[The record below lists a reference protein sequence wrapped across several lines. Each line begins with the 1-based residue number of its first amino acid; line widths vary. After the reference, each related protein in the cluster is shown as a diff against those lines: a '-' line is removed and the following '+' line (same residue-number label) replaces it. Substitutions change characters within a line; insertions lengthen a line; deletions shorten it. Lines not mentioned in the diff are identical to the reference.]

1 MKGINQPN
9 KWRDIP
15 CPLIQRVNTI
25 KMIVFPNSIYRCNII
40 QTEIPTSCFG
50 NIDKLILKYIWRSK
64 RPRMANIPLKENS
77 TVRGLT
83 LPDCTTYCKTTV
95 IKIVQYW

>member
-15 CPLIQRVNTI
+15 CPLIQRFNII
-25 KMIVFPNSIYRCNII
+25 KMLVFPNSIYRFNII

-64 RPRMANIPLKENS
+64 RPRMANIPLMENS

-83 LPDCTTYCKTTV
+83 LPDYTTYCKTTV